1 MSNQEFV
8 KGMEKS
14 ASDFQAARAIF
25 STAIR
30 FSRTADKE
38 AIEYALGELE
48 AVKKNDTAL
57 YLAVE
62 LTIKHCNDRLEV
74 LAIKAD

>member
-1 MSNQEFV
+1 MNNQEYFSA
-8 KGMEKS
+8 MEKS
-14 ASDFQAARAIF
+14 VSDFQAAKAMF
-25 STAIR
+25 SAAIR
-30 FSRTADKE
+30 FVRTADKE
-38 AIEYALGELE
+38 AIEYALGELK

-62 LTIKHCNDRLEV
+62 LTIKHCNDRLEI